1 MEIKYSTIHITVTT
15 CNGNKL
21 SFKKIT
27 QFIIESISNYA
38 LRSYEISSLLSNI
51 HI

>member
-1 MEIKYSTIHITVTT
+1 MEIKCSTIHITITT

-21 SFKKIT
+21 SLKKLLS
-27 QFIIESISNYA
+27 FIIESISNYA
-38 LRSYEISSLLSNI
+38 LRSYEINSLLSNI